1 MSEELIIEHCSPTLA
16 GIKTGSLFSVK
27 TKEMRDLFSEIR
39 ELNQT
44 LRKCGIRVIPMKR
57 TVDNTLI
64 YLYRPENLKKDL
76 DDPQALKILK
86 NRGYS
91 VESPECCVVQ
101 LAQHLKNDAAFP
113 HEIGL
118 FLGYPPS
125 DVACFMNN
133 PCKGVKC
140 CGYWKAYSEPEKA
153 ESTFK
158 RFRKCTEM
166 YHEMNKNG
174 KSLAKLACAGV
185 MANYAPGEDTIEECK
200 SLGAALA

>member
-91 VESPECCVVQ
+91 VESPE
-101 LAQHLKNDAAFP
+101 
-113 HEIGL
+113 
-118 FLGYPPS
+118 
-125 DVACFMNN
+125 
-133 PCKGVKC
+133 
-140 CGYWKAYSEPEKA
+140 
-153 ESTFK
+153 
-158 RFRKCTEM
+158 
-166 YHEMNKNG
+166 
-174 KSLAKLACAGV
+174 
-185 MANYAPGEDTIEECK
+185 
-200 SLGAALA
+200 